1 MIVANCAKALE
12 STDIIVSKNAGL
24 YTSNT
29 TLRWSI
35 VGPVNGISRRKI
47 SCNRIGVRQADTN
60 KVGKNF
66 FQAKTIV
73 KKADVKEGLARL
85 YNQECTES
93 GSPEGKQE
101 N

>member
-1 MIVANCAKALE
+1 M
-12 STDIIVSKNAGL
+12 
-24 YTSNT
+24 
-29 TLRWSI
+29 
-35 VGPVNGISRRKI
+35 GPVNGISRRKI

-73 KKADVKEGLARL
+73 KKTDVKEVLARL
-85 YNQECTES
+85 YNQECTEI
-93 GSPEGKQE
+93 GSPEGKPE